1 LQSINKDGIIDKND
15 KRNTNCDFIID
26 YFVVL
31 ILKNIS
37 IFYCILLKM
46 TNFSYKSQKDIL

>member
-15 KRNTNCDFIID
+15 KRKTNNNFIID

-37 IFYCILLKM
+37 IFYCILLKIA
-46 TNFSYKSQKDIL
+46 K